1 MIMMIKKTPEERLKE
16 HFDKLFS
23 DPKYRR
29 THNMDLANNE

>member
-1 MIMMIKKTPEERLKE
+1 MIMTIKKTPEERLKE

-29 THNMDLANNE
+29 SHNLELSEN